1 MKTST
6 KFGLVVG
13 VLSLAGVSAGW
24 TISGASQ
31 TPGESPINPGV
42 TAEVLNDLARSQG
55 KADAK
60 DPLMA
65 WTADCLQKMGQKAE
79 YDNETGLL
87 AFDGD
92 AALFGKCFDQ
102 LRHGR

>member
-1 MKTST
+1 M
-6 KFGLVVG
+6 VG
-13 VLSLAGVSAGW
+13 ALSVAGVSAGW

-31 TPGESPINPGV
+31 AQDESPINPGV
-42 TAEVLNDLARSQG
+42 TPEVLNDLARSQG

-65 WTADCLQKMGQKAE
+65 WTADCLRDMGQKAD

-102 LRHGR
+102 LRRKG